1 MTLEEILEKERARR
15 CEDGPF
21 GIKACK
27 ESIKSEISYFGVS
40 LYDLLG
46 EYVGRANADKFFNAA
61 MVLACWEL
69 INDRG

>member
-15 CEDGPF
+15 CDDGPF

-27 ESIKSEISYFGVS
+27 ERIKSEISYFGVS

-46 EYVGRANADKFFNAA
+46 EYVRRTNADKFFNAA

-69 INDRG
+69 INERG